1 MSGNRRPF
9 KLFSSRKDSDDDL
22 TCPPPYRSA
31 APTSSQ
37 TSGAKPIFD
46 FSNMNTSMDSNS
58 SESPLPRSGSAPKG
72 TSPLSSQDF
81 RNPSDIPETEW
92 MNKECRQWLEDYFMT
107 MCGYKEV
114 LAVEKASNFMGSGMS
129 MYMMSL
135 AEWKT
140 LMGVCEGSGIFGV
153 LMEHNRDGKY
163 CFQSYN
169 TRKNGA
175 LYY

>member
-9 KLFSSRKDSDDDL
+9 KLFSSRGDSNDDL
-22 TCPPPYRSA
+22 TCPPPYRST

-58 SESPLPRSGSAPKG
+58 SESPLPSSGSAPKV
-72 TSPLSSQDF
+72 PRKCFQ
-81 RNPSDIPETEW
+81 DIPETEW